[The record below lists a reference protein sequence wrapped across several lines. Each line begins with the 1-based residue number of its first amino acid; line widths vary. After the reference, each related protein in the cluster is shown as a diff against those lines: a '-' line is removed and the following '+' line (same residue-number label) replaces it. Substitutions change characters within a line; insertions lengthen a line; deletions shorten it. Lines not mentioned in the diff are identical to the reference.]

1 MQMGNTPAP
10 PKPVAAAREITI
22 AQFLEEYPLFRIGQ
36 AGEWDTPSTLS
47 LDCWNCKKETT
58 WSHDRTVNDP
68 YGLKLRKYACHLC
81 GRAAIHYLVAQVG
94 KGSYM
99 KVGQYPR
106 PLTRVSNNVEKRLGG
121 STDFYRKA
129 LTSESEGYGL
139 GAVAYFR
146 RVVED
151 KTNELIDV
159 VADASAA
166 FGVGKKDVE
175 NLRAAKNEKVFDDKL
190 KIAAQ
195 AMPEVLKP
203 DGANPLQALHSILS
217 VGIHT
222 QTEEECLQMA
232 KEIQDIFEY
241 LFVRL
246 RAEIE
251 DRTSFVAKVKAIA
264 SKRGQRA
271 DTDAAKK

>member
-1 MQMGNTPAP
+1 MGNVPVPA
-10 PKPVAAAREITI
+10 KPALGPAITL
-22 AQFLEEYPLFRIGQ
+22 AEFLEDYPLYRKCPLK
-36 AGEWDTPSTLS
+36 WDGAPDTLS

-58 WSHDRTVNDP
+58 WGHAGNINDQHGVKVRQ
-68 YGLKLRKYACHLC
+68 YVCHLC
-81 GRAAIHYLVAQVG
+81 RRAAVTYVIVDIG
-94 KGSYM
+94 NGSIM
-99 KVGQYPR
+99 KVGQFPR
-106 PLTRVSNNVEKRLGG
+106 KSIRVPHDVEKRLGA
-121 STDFYRKA
+121 STDFYQKA

-146 RVVED
+146 RVIED

-159 VADASAA
+159 VADAAA
-166 FGVGKKDVE
+166 AYGVEAKVVE
-175 NLRAAKNEKVFDDKL
+175 NLRAGKGERIFEDKL
-190 KIAAQ
+190 KIASQ

-203 DGANPLQALHSILS
+203 GGANPLQALHRILS

-251 DRTSFVAKVKAIA
+251 DRTSFVTRVKAIA

-271 DTDAAKK
+271 EADDGKK